1 MRTVASRSVRRRR
14 DPSGALQSGG
24 RRADLPEVRPSGR
37 LAVTAALVAALLGV
51 PAGGTYAETDA
62 DLRSLQAQLAQAT
75 TRADALG
82 VALERAAAA
91 DGGLRVAMER
101 LANAHDE
108 AQAVLDARVRQVWIS
123 RKPDPMSWVDGL
135 GSPALR
141 RIAARGAAAS
151 VRVDRELIDAVSAQ
165 SDTAEALRTQVE
177 AHKARLRSQALA
189 ALEAQDE
196 ARKLLARAERAFAE
210 QAAADAQKAAAAAA
224 LAAIR
229 ATLDSASATVTRA
242 LTPAQT
248 RRSQRAQATE
258 APVVALVEAA
268 GSGYPHG
275 YAPTGQVLAGL
286 ASWYGPGFVGSPTA
300 SGSPYDPERL
310 TCAHKSLPLG
320 TVVRVSANGRA
331 ASCLVNDRGPYI
343 EPRILDL
350 SRAGSRLL
358 GFDGVQEVVIEV
370 LAQTSSPS
378 R

>member
-1 MRTVASRSVRRRR
+1 MR
-14 DPSGALQSGG
+14 PF
-24 RRADLPEVRPSGR
+24 GR

-51 PAGGTYAETDA
+51 PAVGTSAEPA
-62 DLRSLQAQLAQAT
+62 PDLAALQAQLETAT
-75 TRADALG
+75 ARADALG
-82 VALERAAAA
+82 LALEQAAAA
-91 DGGLRVAMER
+91 DGGLRVALER
-101 LANAHDE
+101 LADAHDA

-123 RKPDPMSWVDGL
+123 RTPDPMSWVDGL

-141 RIAARGAAAS
+141 RIAARGAEAS
-151 VRVDRELIDAVSAQ
+151 VRFDRELIDAVSAQ
-165 SDTAEALRTQVE
+165 SDTAEALREQAE
-177 AHKARLRSQALA
+177 AHREKLRARALE

-196 ARKLLARAERAFAE
+196 ARRLLARAERALAE

-248 RRSQRAQATE
+248 RRSLRAQVAE

-268 GSGYPHG
+268 GSGYPRG
-275 YAPTGQVLAGL
+275 YAPTGEVLAGL

-300 SGSPYDPERL
+300 SGSPYDPELL

-320 TVVRVSANGRA
+320 TVIRVSANGRA
-331 ASCLVNDRGPYI
+331 VSCLVNDRGPYI
-343 EPRILDL
+343 EPRILDM

-358 GFDGVQEVVIEV
+358 GFDGLANVVIEV
-370 LAQTSSPS
+370 LAPQ
-378 R
+378 

>member
-1 MRTVASRSVRRRR
+1 M
-14 DPSGALQSGG
+14 
-24 RRADLPEVRPSGR
+24 RPSGR
-37 LAVTAALVAALLGV
+37 LAITAALVAALLGV
-51 PAGGTYAETDA
+51 PAGGTSAEPA
-62 DLRSLQAQLAQAT
+62 PDLASLQAQLTEAT
-75 TRADALG
+75 ARANSLG
-82 VALERAAAA
+82 LALEHAAAA

-101 LANAHDE
+101 LADAHDA

-141 RIAARGAAAS
+141 RIAARGAEAS

-165 SDTAEALRTQVE
+165 SDTAEALRRQAE
-177 AHKARLRSQALA
+177 AHRAALRAQALEALA
-189 ALEAQDE
+189 AQDA
-196 ARKLLARAERAFAE
+196 ARRLLARAEQALAA
-210 QAAADAQKAAAAAA
+210 QAAADAEKAAAAAA

-248 RRSQRAQATE
+248 RRSLRAQATE
-258 APVVALVEAA
+258 APIVALVEAA
-268 GSGYPHG
+268 GSGYPRG
-275 YAPTGQVLAGL
+275 YAPTGEVLAGL

-320 TVVRVSANGRA
+320 TVIRVSGNGRA
-331 ASCLVNDRGPYI
+331 VSCLVNDRGPYI
-343 EPRILDL
+343 EPRILDM

-358 GFDGVQEVVIEV
+358 GFDGIADVVIEV
-370 LAQTSSPS
+370 LGPQ
-378 R
+378 